1 MKRRK
6 LNTNK
11 VIGILFFFLLL
22 TLGTCFFLKSDFFYL
37 KKVVIS
43 NNKYLSKDEIRNL
56 ISIEINKN
64 IFFYDLNKLED
75 KVKSSTYVEDCKIK
89 RKLPDKLIVNIKEK
103 KIIGPLYN
111 DKIYCYMDDKGK
123 FVDEIKNIKNN
134 ETVIYLDYNLNKKTI
149 NFKSKDDKNKLITLC
164 KKLDEE
170 NILTQMRSIDFKK
183 KSVINM
189 KGKSGITICLNKNN
203 NIGKNVRRL
212 KKVLVY
218 LKNRKDLYGKVDL
231 TYNNYIL
238 YSPYYRE

>member
-212 KKVLVY
+212 KKVLVD
-218 LKNRKDLYGKVDL
+218 LKNRKELYGKVDL

>member
-1 MKRRK
+1 
-6 LNTNK
+6 
-11 VIGILFFFLLL
+11 
-22 TLGTCFFLKSDFFYL
+22 
-37 KKVVIS
+37 
-43 NNKYLSKDEIRNL
+43 
-56 ISIEINKN
+56 
-64 IFFYDLNKLED
+64 
-75 KVKSSTYVEDCKIK
+75 
-89 RKLPDKLIVNIKEK
+89 
-103 KIIGPLYN
+103 
-111 DKIYCYMDDKGK
+111 MDDKGK

-212 KKVLVY
+212 KKVLVD
-218 LKNRKDLYGKVDL
+218 LKNRKELYGKVDL